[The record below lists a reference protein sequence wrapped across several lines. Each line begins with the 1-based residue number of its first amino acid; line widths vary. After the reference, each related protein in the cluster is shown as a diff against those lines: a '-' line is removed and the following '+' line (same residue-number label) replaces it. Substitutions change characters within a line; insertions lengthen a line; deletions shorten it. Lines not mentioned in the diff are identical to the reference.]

1 LQSIAT
7 EAPLVRRYRN
17 QLSVQRVNGVHLA
30 LMNRGHSK
38 PSIEPMNQQCIDCH
52 VLNEH
57 PLRGEKV
64 AARIAS
70 SCLAVA

>member
-1 LQSIAT
+1 
-7 EAPLVRRYRN
+7 
-17 QLSVQRVNGVHLA
+17 
-30 LMNRGHSK
+30 MNRGHSK